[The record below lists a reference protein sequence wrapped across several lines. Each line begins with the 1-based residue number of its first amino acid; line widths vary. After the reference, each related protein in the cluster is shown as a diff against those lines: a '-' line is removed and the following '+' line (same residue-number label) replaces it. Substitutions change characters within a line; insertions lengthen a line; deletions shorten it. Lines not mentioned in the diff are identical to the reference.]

1 MKKQLLADHQKHTP
15 YNKNE
20 CADTFCGL
28 QIFAEMKQKNFCSYI
43 LLPEELIPLIS
54 LRSNS
59 CIPLILQFG
68 GKIDNKAWLEK
79 SSSAH

>member
-28 QIFAEMKQKNFCSYI
+28 QIFAERNEAKK
-43 LLPEELIPLIS
+43 LLQLY
-54 LRSNS
+54 
-59 CIPLILQFG
+59 
-68 GKIDNKAWLEK
+68 
-79 SSSAH
+79 SAPWGINTTHLATFKFMYTINTPIWR